1 MAKAVMILSSSIHF
15 DVEGALSK
23 KQSRQTQR
31 STSQK
36 YERRDEP
43 MASMLSFLGRLF
55 RAFLATLV
63 IVSVSLA
70 IGTVGYSYFLDMPW
84 IDGLINAS
92 MILTGMGPVDR
103 MESTAGKLFATF
115 YALYSGLAFLS
126 MVAIIIAPVYHRF
139 LHHFHLD
146 DE

>member
-1 MAKAVMILSSSIHF
+1 M
-15 DVEGALSK
+15 SK
-23 KQSRQTQR
+23 KQSKQTQR

-43 MASMLSFLGRLF
+43 MASMSSFLGRLF

>member
-1 MAKAVMILSSSIHF
+1 MSSS
-15 DVEGALSK
+15 
-23 KQSRQTQR
+23 KQVRRLDSLGG
-31 STSQK
+31 K
-36 YERRDEP
+36 YERRGEQL
-43 MASMLSFLGRLF
+43 ASMQSFLGRLF

-70 IGTVGYSYFLDMPW
+70 IGTFGYSYFLGVPL
-84 IDGLINAS
+84 IDGLINAA

-139 LHHFHLD
+139 LHLFHLD
-146 DE
+146 EESGQ

>member
-1 MAKAVMILSSSIHF
+1 M
-15 DVEGALSK
+15 
-23 KQSRQTQR
+23 
-31 STSQK
+31 TSG
-36 YERRDEP
+36 
-43 MASMLSFLGRLF
+43 SSFLGRLF

-70 IGTVGYSYFLDMPW
+70 IGTVGYSYVLDMPW

-103 MESTAGKLFATF
+103 METTAGKLFASF

>member
-1 MAKAVMILSSSIHF
+1 M
-15 DVEGALSK
+15 SK

-36 YERRDEP
+36 YERRDAP
-43 MASMLSFLGRLF
+43 MASMSSFLGRLF

-103 MESTAGKLFATF
+103 MESRAGKLFATF

>member
-1 MAKAVMILSSSIHF
+1 
-15 DVEGALSK
+15 LSK
-23 KQSRQTQR
+23 KQSKQTQR

-43 MASMLSFLGRLF
+43 MASMSSFLVRLF

-103 MESTAGKLFATF
+103 METTAGKLFATF

>member
-1 MAKAVMILSSSIHF
+1 M
-15 DVEGALSK
+15 SK
-23 KQSRQTQR
+23 KQSKQTQR

-43 MASMLSFLGRLF
+43 MASMSSFLGRLF

-92 MILTGMGPVDR
+92 IILTGMGPVDR

>member
-1 MAKAVMILSSSIHF
+1 MILSSSIHF

-43 MASMLSFLGRLF
+43 MASMSSFLGRLF

-84 IDGLINAS
+84 IDG
-92 MILTGMGPVDR
+92 
-103 MESTAGKLFATF
+103 
-115 YALYSGLAFLS
+115 
-126 MVAIIIAPVYHRF
+126 
-139 LHHFHLD
+139 
-146 DE
+146 

>member
-1 MAKAVMILSSSIHF
+1 M
-15 DVEGALSK
+15 SK
-23 KQSRQTQR
+23 KQSKQTQR

-43 MASMLSFLGRLF
+43 MASMSSFLVRLF

-103 MESTAGKLFATF
+103 METTAGKLFATF
-115 YALYSGLAFLS
+115 YTLYSGLAFLS

>member
-1 MAKAVMILSSSIHF
+1 MS
-15 DVEGALSK
+15 
-23 KQSRQTQR
+23 
-31 STSQK
+31 
-36 YERRDEP
+36 
-43 MASMLSFLGRLF
+43 SFLGRLF

>member
-1 MAKAVMILSSSIHF
+1 M
-15 DVEGALSK
+15 SK
-23 KQSRQTQR
+23 KQSKQTQR

-43 MASMLSFLGRLF
+43 MASMSSFLVRLF

-103 MESTAGKLFATF
+103 METTAGKLFATF

>member
-1 MAKAVMILSSSIHF
+1 M
-15 DVEGALSK
+15 SK

-43 MASMLSFLGRLF
+43 MASMSSFLGRLF